1 MGRRAQAKKPAPS
14 PGRHRGPRRAHRA
27 AGARR
32 LLTRTGPGR
41 DASPNSP
48 WQKAPLHS
56 TVGASRLTAL
66 FLGRICPIC
75 SLVTPCQPGALPV
88 SVRLSGTF
96 DELLVG
102 EGAVRRFIPHRDE

>member
-1 MGRRAQAKKPAPS
+1 M
-14 PGRHRGPRRAHRA
+14 
-27 AGARR
+27 
-32 LLTRTGPGR
+32 GPGR
-41 DASPNSP
+41 DASPNSQ
-48 WQKAPLHS
+48 WQKGPLHS
-56 TVGASRLTAL
+56 TGDASRLTAL

-75 SLVTPCQPGALPV
+75 SLVTLCRPGASPV